1 MKEKLNDLVNKK
13 WFHIVIMVIILAVL
27 MFILGITILKYNVE
41 GETNMPFNL
50 TKISIISTAE
60 GTDKHSDTNKWAFDI
75 SQNNDIFLY
84 IEKNEN
90 YKKTEALKSVLIDNI
105 NVNKQKQIG
114 QTIIYKPD
122 ATSEN
127 QIFTTKDENI
137 VNTIEYVGDTKSNFR
152 ELKILNQGDKLAF
165 RVANKDVC
173 SYESNDEETI
183 NHNELLKKANLTEE
197 DISLNLSFDITI
209 SLENGK
215 QYKGTV
221 TLELPVGNI
230 IDEGTGKLEITD
242 FSNVIFKRIKN

>member
-1 MKEKLNDLVNKK
+1 
-13 WFHIVIMVIILAVL
+13 
-27 MFILGITILKYNVE
+27 
-41 GETNMPFNL
+41 MPFNL

-183 NHNELLKKANLTEE
+183 NHNELLKKANLTKE

-221 TLELPVGNI
+221 TLELPVG
-230 IDEGTGKLEITD
+230 
-242 FSNVIFKRIKN
+242 

>member
-90 YKKTEALKSVLIDNI
+90 YKKDFCLYL
-105 NVNKQKQIG
+105 
-114 QTIIYKPD
+114 Y
-122 ATSEN
+122 
-127 QIFTTKDENI
+127 
-137 VNTIEYVGDTKSNFR
+137 
-152 ELKILNQGDKLAF
+152 
-165 RVANKDVC
+165 
-173 SYESNDEETI
+173 
-183 NHNELLKKANLTEE
+183 H
-197 DISLNLSFDITI
+197 
-209 SLENGK
+209 
-215 QYKGTV
+215 
-221 TLELPVGNI
+221 LPCC
-230 IDEGTGKLEITD
+230 LH
-242 FSNVIFKRIKN
+242 

>member
-1 MKEKLNDLVNKK
+1 LCQEL
-13 WFHIVIMVIILAVL
+13 
-27 MFILGITILKYNVE
+27 
-41 GETNMPFNL
+41 
-50 TKISIISTAE
+50 
-60 GTDKHSDTNKWAFDI
+60 
-75 SQNNDIFLY
+75 
-84 IEKNEN
+84 KNEN

-183 NHNELLKKANLTEE
+183 NHNELLKKANLTKE

>member
-60 GTDKHSDTNKWAFDI
+60 GTDKHSDINKWAFDI

-183 NHNELLKKANLTEE
+183 NHNELLKKANLTKE

>member
-1 MKEKLNDLVNKK
+1 MKEKIKYLINKK
-13 WFHIVIMVIILAVL
+13 SFHICMVIVIVAVIL
-27 MFILGITILKYNVE
+27 FGLGLIILKYNVE

-183 NHNELLKKANLTEE
+183 NHNELLKKANLTKE

-230 IDEGTGKLEITD
+230 IDEGTWKLEITD

>member
-137 VNTIEYVGDTKSNFR
+137 VNTICIVHNDQNSSF
-152 ELKILNQGDKLAF
+152 ILP
-165 RVANKDVC
+165 
-173 SYESNDEETI
+173 
-183 NHNELLKKANLTEE
+183 
-197 DISLNLSFDITI
+197 LSF
-209 SLENGK
+209 
-215 QYKGTV
+215 
-221 TLELPVGNI
+221 
-230 IDEGTGKLEITD
+230 
-242 FSNVIFKRIKN
+242 

>member
-1 MKEKLNDLVNKK
+1 MAAKSIRIEAPIPGKQAVGIEVPNEESEVVHIRDILQTDEFKE
-13 WFHIVIMVIILAVL
+13 
-27 MFILGITILKYNVE
+27 
-41 GETNMPFNL
+41 
-50 TKISIISTAE
+50 
-60 GTDKHSDTNKWAFDI
+60 
-75 SQNNDIFLY
+75 
-84 IEKNEN
+84 
-90 YKKTEALKSVLIDNI
+90 

-183 NHNELLKKANLTEE
+183 NHNELLKKANLTKE
-197 DISLNLSFDITI
+197 DISLNLSFDMFKIVKM
-209 SLENGK
+209 S
-215 QYKGTV
+215 
-221 TLELPVGNI
+221 
-230 IDEGTGKLEITD
+230 
-242 FSNVIFKRIKN
+242 SNV